1 MYIKSSFIEQ
11 SKFEKALEKFKDI
24 PFSFF
29 FDCIPTPEELSINDI
44 NIYAHDEPN
53 EYFGHHDWL
62 LQNSHL
68 FSLILTW
75 NNRILKKCSNSR
87 LLIYGES
94 WVDHGKENVIYDNI
108 DKQFEISFI
117 RGKKLQS
124 GGHLLR
130 HQIFNRQ
137 DEILIPHT
145 FYAETKVDT
154 PDDVINSK
162 ITAHQKPM
170 FSLVIENTNHHNY
183 FTEKISD
190 CMIMKTIPVYWGCS
204 NIEKY
209 YNIEGI
215 IKIESD
221 DDAIEKINQLTPEFY
236 FGKKEIIEENFQNAL
251 KYRHY
256 VNRISDTLEEVF
268 KLNNLV

>member
-1 MYIKSSFIEQ
+1 MYIKSHFID
-11 SKFEKALEKFKDI
+11 STKFEEAFKEFKDI

-29 FDCIPTPEELSINDI
+29 FDCTPTFEELNINSI

-53 EYFGHHDWL
+53 EYFGHHDWIL
-62 LQNSHL
+62 KNNDS

-75 NNRILKKCSNSR
+75 NNRILNKCSNSR

-94 WVDHGKENVIYDNI
+94 WVDHNGEEVIYNNNT
-108 DKQFEISFI
+108 KKFEISFI

-130 HQIFNRQ
+130 HQIFDRQ
-137 DEILIPHT
+137 DEITIPYR
-145 FYAETKVDT
+145 FYAETKIDT
-154 PDDVINSK
+154 PKDVINSK
-162 ITAHQKPM
+162 IMAHQEAM
-170 FSLVIENTNHHNY
+170 FSLIVENTNHHNY

-204 NIEKY
+204 NIENY

-221 DDAIEKINQLTPEFY
+221 DDAIEKINKLTPEYY
-236 FGKKEIIEENFQNAL
+236 FEKKEIIEENWRLAL
-251 KYRHY
+251 KYRNY
-256 VNRISDTLEEVF
+256 VQRISIILGETF
-268 KLNNLV
+268 KLNGLL

>member
-1 MYIKSSFIEQ
+1 MYIKSRFIDQ
-11 SKFEKALEKFKDI
+11 AKFEKEFEEFKNI

-29 FDCIPTPEELSINDI
+29 FDCIPTLEELNINNI

-53 EYFGHHDWL
+53 EYFSHHDWI
-62 LQNSHL
+62 LQNSNV

-75 NNRILKKCSNSR
+75 NEKILKKCSNSR

-94 WVDHGKENVIYDNI
+94 WVDHNGEEVIYNTD
-108 DKQFEISFI
+108 DKTFEISFI

-130 HQIFNRQ
+130 HQIFDRQ
-137 DEILIPHT
+137 DEILIPNR
-145 FYAETKVDT
+145 FYAETKINT
-154 PDDVINSK
+154 PVDVINSK
-162 ITAHQKPM
+162 IMTHQKAM

-209 YNIEGI
+209 YNIDGI

-221 DDAIEKINQLTPEFY
+221 DDAIEKINKLTPEYY
-236 FGKKEIIEENFQNAL
+236 FERKEIVDENWNLAL

-256 VNRISDTLEEVF
+256 VKRIHNILKETFEI
-268 KLNNLV
+268 NNLL